1 MAFKRF
7 EINAFGIILL
17 ILFILNNMISYG
29 FLSGLN
35 KKTNLIL

>member
-29 FLSGLN
+29 FLFGLN